1 MSFQTQL
8 SFPESAT
15 SMAKVLSGLWV
26 QLLPVWQLPAL

>member
-15 SMAKVLSGLWV
+15 SMANVHLGPWV